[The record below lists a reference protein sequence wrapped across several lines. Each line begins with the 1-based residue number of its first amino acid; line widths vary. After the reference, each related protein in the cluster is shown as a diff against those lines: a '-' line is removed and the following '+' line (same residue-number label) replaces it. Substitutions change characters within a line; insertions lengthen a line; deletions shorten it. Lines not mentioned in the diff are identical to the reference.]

1 MSASDIKEVFSQV
14 MFPVVLGWAALGA
27 GLGWAGGN
35 DGWCMSPPS
44 GAGES
49 IDTEEGGTPDGTVP
63 GPFQETQSPAPS
75 PASQPSPASP
85 AQQRPV

>member
-14 MFPVVLGWAALGA
+14 MFPVVLGWAGLGW
-27 GLGWAGGN
+27 LGWAGGN

-44 GAGES
+44 AAGES

-75 PASQPSPASP
+75 HASQPTL
-85 AQQRPV
+85 